1 MRPYGWLQPII
12 QVWQFHKE
20 FKSCPHRALSII
32 LMSHRVT
39 EVDQQPIPEVFRQVS
54 LEASDDSGADFLIGV
69 HHLSQFFGI
78 ELL

>member
-1 MRPYGWLQPII
+1 MRPYGWLQPSI

-54 LEASDDSGADFLIGV
+54 FEASNDGSAGFLIGA
-69 HHLSQFFGI
+69 HDLAQFFGI